1 MIKDEFLIVS
11 DVAEK
16 LKVSLQHVRTLIR
29 KGQLEGMRVGKQ
41 WVTTRALLDKYIQ
54 NYDVMI
60 EPDDYQ
66 RPSKDILPIMAL
78 SFFSGAMGLDIGM
91 RNAGI
96 KAVLA
101 CESNK
106 YCRMTIKKNSHD
118 IALIGDINNFSSDK
132 ILEMANIP
140 RETKIDVIFGGP
152 PCQAFS
158 TAGKQKGFND
168 NRGNVF
174 LKYLDIISEIKPTY
188 VVIENVRGILSTP
201 YPYESI
207 KQPIKGGAMML
218 ILDKLKEIGYTISF
232 NLYNA
237 AYFGVPQIRERIVI
251 IAKLGCKKVNYLTPT
266 HSDNPEHNLCPWK
279 TFGDA
284 IKNIKNKPQNYISFP
299 ESRLKYYRLL
309 TEGQYWKNLPEDLQK
324 EALGKSFNLGGGKT
338 GFLRRLS
345 FDKPS
350 PTLVTNPTMP
360 ATDLAHPIE
369 DRPLS
374 IEEYKCIQGFPDDWI
389 ICGPIL
395 EQYKQLGNAVPIKLG
410 EAIGKAIIDD
420 MNGIKKVDFFS
431 FSYSRYK
438 NTNEIS
444 WLEEMN
450 KKIKIEKERLE
461 KISQFLDLIK
471 FKIIKE
477 S

>member
-1 MIKDEFLIVS
+1 MLENDFLVVN
-11 DVAEK
+11 DVAKK
-16 LKVSLQHVRTLIR
+16 LKVSLQYVRTLIR
-29 KGQLEGMRVGKQ
+29 NGQLEGTKIGKQ
-41 WVTTRALLDKYIQ
+41 WVTTQDLLNKYISDY
-54 NYDVMI
+54 NVII
-60 EPDDYQ
+60 EPDDYI
-66 RPSKDILPIMAL
+66 RPSKDIPKIVAL

-91 RNAGI
+91 KNAGI
-96 KAVLA
+96 KALLA
-101 CESNK
+101 CENNK
-106 YCRMTIKKNSHD
+106 YCRMTIKKNNKD
-118 IALIGDINNFSSDK
+118 IALIGDINNFSSNK

-140 RETKIDVIFGGP
+140 KNIKIDVIFGGP

-201 YPYESI
+201 YPYKSI

-218 ILDKLKEIGYTISF
+218 ILDKLKDIGYTISF

-237 AYFGVPQIRERIVI
+237 AYFGVPQIRERLVI
-251 IAKLGCKKVNYLTPT
+251 IAKLGCEKVNYLTPT
-266 HSDNPEHNLCPWK
+266 HSNDLEHNLCPWK
-279 TFGDA
+279 TFGEA
-284 IKNIKNKPQNYISFP
+284 VENIKNKKQNYIFFP
-299 ESRLKYYRLL
+299 EARLKYYRLL
-309 TEGQYWKNLPEDLQK
+309 TEGQYWKDLPENIQQ

-345 FDKPS
+345 FNKPS

-410 EAIGKAIIDD
+410 EAIGKTIIDD
-420 MNGIKKVDFFS
+420 MNRIKKVAFSDFP
-431 FSYSRYK
+431 YSRYK
-438 NTNEIS
+438 VTNEIN

-461 KISQFLDLIK
+461 KISQFLSLIK